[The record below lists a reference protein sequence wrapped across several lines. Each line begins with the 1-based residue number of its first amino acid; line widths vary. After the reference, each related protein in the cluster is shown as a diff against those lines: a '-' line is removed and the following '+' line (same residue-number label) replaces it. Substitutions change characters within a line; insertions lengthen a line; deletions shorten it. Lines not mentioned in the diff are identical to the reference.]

1 MRIKN
6 FFKGSIKPK
15 GEKMAV
21 ARKLKA
27 ILWSKN
33 INAIDSEVDRVY
45 VIHQVL
51 AYGDIDE
58 IKLLLKTYSLEEIK
72 DVFLNFP
79 KKIYT
84 KPVFLFIKNYL
95 LKINKQIDEQYY
107 VKSYSRHIK

>member
-58 IKLLLKTYSLEEIK
+58 IKLLLKTYSLKEIK
-72 DVFLNFP
+72 D
-79 KKIYT
+79 
-84 KPVFLFIKNYL
+84 VFLFIKNYL